1 MRIFAVLLF
10 LCCLISY
17 GCTPIP
23 IDSVLLDTQM
33 QNVQKAISNAEK
45 LDAEQ
50 LATDEY
56 SRAIKLLKF
65 AQQAQDNGDFAK
77 SMEFAYQAE
86 LVAQI
91 AENQAKQQKIQE
103 EIIEIREQ
111 MYQELITEKEYENQ
125 IEKILNEIKT
135 AEYEQALKDIQAE
148 KQRAGSLTTDLTQT
162 QEALRVAEIRVPLS
176 GTGIIVTVAKQI
188 YPDIEET
195 PEYERVQATIAR
207 ASSHLDRKEFPNAEK
222 EAAEARTQADKLF
235 EQAIQLQKLRTTAE
249 TFALIA
255 IERADVKIKHAE
267 SLNAETHDTAQY
279 QKARTLLTDARNT
292 LKENL
297 FKDARQKAVESEQ
310 TADAVISISE
320 VSEFRLRAQQEL
332 TAKIKNAQ
340 NAVANVKAAI
350 AQAAETKVPQLA
362 PQLYELATTSLANA
376 EAALAQKE
384 YTIAEKAAKQSDDYL
399 QRAIKKTEQH
409 DTAQTALVKA
419 TKQIPKA
426 TIVPLEEGVL
436 IRISGNLFATT
447 STRLKADYFPTFMKL
462 AEILKQDDFNDYV
475 AKIEGHTD
483 SLGAAGANQAL
494 TEKRA
499 NSVKTFLIMKGS
511 VSKQRLTAIG
521 YGETQL
527 IDEDSQEKN
536 RRIDIVVQKPQ
547 TISQ

>member
-1 MRIFAVLLF
+1 MRTFALLLF

-17 GCTPIP
+17 GCTPVQ

-33 QNVQKAISNAEK
+33 QNVQKAISNAEA

-56 SRAIKLLKF
+56 SRAIKLLRF
-65 AQQAQDNGDFAK
+65 AQQAQDNGDIAK
-77 SMEFAYQAE
+77 SMEFANQAE

-103 EIIEIREQ
+103 QLIEIQEQ
-111 MYQELITEKEYENQ
+111 MYQELITEKEYEIQ
-125 IEKILNEIKT
+125 MEKIRNEIKT
-135 AEYEQALKDIQAE
+135 AEYAQVLKEIQTE
-148 KQRAGSLTTDLTQT
+148 KQRAGSLTTDLTET
-162 QEALRVAEIRVPLS
+162 KDALRVAEIRVPLS
-176 GTGIIVTVAKQI
+176 GSGIIVTLAKQI

-195 PEYERVQATIAR
+195 AEYERVQATIAR
-207 ASSHLDRKEFPNAEK
+207 ASSHLDRKEFPDAKK

-235 EQAIQLQKLRTTAE
+235 EQAIQLQKLLTTAE
-249 TFALIA
+249 TDALIA
-255 IERADVKIKHAE
+255 IERAAVKIKRAE

-279 QKARTLLTDARNT
+279 QKARTQLTDARNT
-292 LKENL
+292 LRENL
-297 FKDARQKAVESEQ
+297 FKDARQKAVAAEQ

-320 VSEFRLRAQQEL
+320 VVEFRLRAQQEL
-332 TAKIKNAQ
+332 TAKIKGAQ

-350 AQAAETKVPQLA
+350 AEAAETKVPQLA
-362 PQLYELATTSLANA
+362 PQLYELATTALANA
-376 EAALAQKE
+376 ESALAQKE
-384 YTIAEKAAKQSDDYL
+384 YTTAEKAAKQSDDYL

-409 DTAQTALVKA
+409 DTAQTALVEA

-426 TIVPLEEGVL
+426 TIFPLEEGVL

-447 STRLKADYFPTFMKL
+447 STRLKEEYFPTFRKL
-462 AEILKQDDFNDYV
+462 ADILKQDDYNNYI

-499 NSVKTFLIMKGS
+499 NSVRTFLIKIGQ
-511 VSKQRLTAIG
+511 VSEKRLTAIG
-521 YGETQL
+521 YGESEP
-527 IDEDSQEKN
+527 IDENSQEKN
-536 RRIDIVVQKPQ
+536 RRIDIIISKPQ
-547 TISQ
+547 